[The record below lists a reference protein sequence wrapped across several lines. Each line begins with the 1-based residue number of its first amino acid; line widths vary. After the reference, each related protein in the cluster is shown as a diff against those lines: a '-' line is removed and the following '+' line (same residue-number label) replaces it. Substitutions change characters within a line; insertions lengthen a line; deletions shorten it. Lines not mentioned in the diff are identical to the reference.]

1 MHGEVRANQPA
12 RRFAEPGLVVHRVC
26 RAKHLHVRTQS
37 GLPHAVAVEIK
48 LVLLR
53 VLVVLNHGGEVLE
66 RARAVARARV
76 APPRFVLEPRAL
88 HVVQVGRLVAVARE
102 ERRRALRLFVLAVL

>member
-53 VLVVLNHGGEVLE
+53 VLVVLNHGGKYLSA
-66 RARAVARARV
+66 RGCPARA
-76 APPRFVLEPRAL
+76 
-88 HVVQVGRLVAVARE
+88 
-102 ERRRALRLFVLAVL
+102 